1 MSRLTPTPSA
11 TDHFQGSL
19 DASVVVV
26 EYGDFECPY
35 CGEAYPVLKAVQQEV
50 GDELCFVFRHFPLSE
65 AHPHAERAAEFAE
78 AAATI
83 GKFWEMHDVLYENQQ
98 ALTNHSLVIYGKRL
112 GLPEKLMESALEDG
126 FATRVRRDFVSGARS
141 GVNGTPCLFING
153 QRYDGPRDAESLIA
167 VLRTTLGRRV
177 R

>member
-35 CGEAYPVLKAVQQEV
+35 CGEAYPVLKAVQQEM

-98 ALTNHSLVIYGKRL
+98 ALTNHSLVVYGKKL
-112 GLPEKLMESALEDG
+112 GLTEKLMESALADG
-126 FATRVRRDFVSGARS
+126 FATRVRRDFISGARS

-153 QRYDGPRDAESLIA
+153 GRYDGPRDAESLIA
-167 VLRTTLGRRV
+167 VLRTIS
-177 R
+177 